1 MRLSLAV
8 HVLRGEIL
16 ESRHRCEAAVCD
28 VEGRLHAGT
37 DDSGRVTTLR
47 SSAKPFQLLA
57 LVERGGAERWGFG
70 DEQLAVMAAS
80 HTGSAYHRALVA
92 GILERL
98 GLEARHLA
106 CGYHDPMDPESL
118 AEVRLDPGRRSPIYN
133 NCSGK
138 HAAMLAL
145 ARSED
150 WPVEG
155 YERPE
160 HPVQQA
166 VRRVMVDLFGG
177 SGVELQ
183 TATDDCG
190 VPVFATSLPVMAR
203 LYARLAAANEDGE
216 PRELA
221 LHRIRMAMTTYPN
234 AVGGAQRFSTR
245 LMDVLR
251 GRVVAKGGAEGLE
264 CIGLLGRGLGLV
276 VKCEDGANRAA
287 GPAAIALLD
296 QLGVLQETD
305 RMQLESL
312 RAPRLRNHSG
322 LEVGRLEVQVEVATP
337 SS

>member
-1 MRLSLAV
+1 MWLSLAV
-8 HVLRGEIL
+8 HVLRGDIL

-37 DDSGRVTTLR
+37 DHSGRVTTLR

-80 HTGSAYHRALVA
+80 HTGSAYHRGLVG

-98 GLEARHLA
+98 GLEPRHLA
-106 CGYHDPMDPESL
+106 CGYHDPIDPESL
-118 AEVRLDPGRRSPIYN
+118 AEARLDPDRRSPIYN

-138 HAAMLAL
+138 HAGMLAL
-145 ARSED
+145 ARAED

-160 HPVQQA
+160 HPVQQTI
-166 VRRVMVDLFGG
+166 RRLMGDLCGG
-177 SGVELQ
+177 SAEEVQ

-203 LYARLAAANEDGE
+203 LYARLATAGDQGG
-216 PRELA
+216 PRERA
-221 LHRIRMAMTTYPN
+221 LHRIRTAMTTYPT
-234 AVGGAQRFSTR
+234 AIGGTQRFSTR
-245 LMDVLR
+245 LMEVMH
-251 GRVVAKGGAEGLE
+251 GRMVAKGGAEGLE
-264 CIGLLGRGLGLV
+264 CMGLPGRGLGFV
-276 VKCEDGANRAA
+276 VKCEDGAQRAA

-296 QLGVLQETD
+296 HLGVLQPAE
-305 RMQLESL
+305 RAQLESL

-322 LEVGRLEVQVEVATP
+322 LEVGRLEVQIEVATR
-337 SS
+337 SG